1 MIFFKYFCKKIN
13 LNNTNLKKMNPLF
26 ITLLIILMS
35 YNFLFSQNED
45 PICDKVNCIGSCGK
59 FLDKNAD
66 GFCDLGIMMS
76 HTEIIDNE
84 VIKDTIEKN
93 QKNYNNEINNSNN
106 ATHDNIISKQII
118 NYQKHFFAIP
128 SLTLNL
134 KKRPYNL
141 LEIGIITLI
150 LYSLSWLFTKYHLI
164 SKRLHKRIWNV
175 LLLISFI
182 ISGFLGIILIIQIN
196 YGIWPA
202 LRLEFLYWHVQVGIV
217 MTLISLF
224 HALWHINYFKKI
236 FSRIE

>member
-1 MIFFKYFCKKIN
+1 
-13 LNNTNLKKMNPLF
+13 MNPLF
-26 ITLLIILMS
+26 ITLLILLMS
-35 YNFLFSQNED
+35 NNFLFSQNED
-45 PICDKVNCIGSCGK
+45 PICDKVNCTGSCGK

-66 GFCDLGIMMS
+66 NICDFGIKITN
-76 HTEIIDNE
+76 TEINIEDE
-84 VIKDTIEKN
+84 IKDTIEKQ
-93 QKNYNNEINNSNN
+93 QKSYNNEVKNSNN
-106 ATHDNIISKQII
+106 TTHDNIINKQII
-118 NYQKHFFAIP
+118 NYQKHFVAIP

>member
-1 MIFFKYFCKKIN
+1 MK
-13 LNNTNLKKMNPLF
+13 PLY
-26 ITLLIILMS
+26 IILLILLMS

-59 FLDKNAD
+59 FTDKNID
-66 GFCDLGIMMS
+66 GICDFGIKIS
-76 HTEIIDNE
+76 DAEIINDGQIN
-84 VIKDTIEKN
+84 DTIEQN
-93 QKNYNNEINNSNN
+93 QKNYYNEINNSNN
-106 ATHDNIISKQII
+106 ATLDNEANKQIM
-118 NYQKHFFAIP
+118 NYQKHFVAIP
-128 SLTLNL
+128 SLTLNF
-134 KKRPYNL
+134 KKRSYNL
-141 LEIGIITLI
+141 LEISIIVLI

-164 SKRLHKRIWNV
+164 SKRLHKRIWNL

-182 ISGFLGIILIIQIN
+182 ISCFLGIILIIQIN

-217 MTLISLF
+217 MTLIGLF

>member
-1 MIFFKYFCKKIN
+1 MK
-13 LNNTNLKKMNPLF
+13 LLLF
-26 ITLLIILMS
+26 TLLILLIS
-35 YNFLFSQNED
+35 NHFIFSQNED

-66 GFCDLGIMMS
+66 NICDFGIVIS
-76 HTEIIDNE
+76 HTETINDE
-84 VIKDTIEKN
+84 VIKDTVEKK
-93 QKNYNNEINNSNN
+93 QKSYNNEINNSNN
-106 ATHDNIISKQII
+106 TTHDNIINKQIM
-118 NYQKHFFAIP
+118 NYQNHFVSIP
-128 SLTLNL
+128 SLNLNI

-150 LYSLSWLFTKYHLI
+150 LYSFSWLFTKYHLI

-182 ISGFLGIILIIQIN
+182 ISCILGIILIIQIN

-217 MTLISLF
+217 MTLVGLF

-236 FSRIE
+236 FSRIQ

>member
-1 MIFFKYFCKKIN
+1 
-13 LNNTNLKKMNPLF
+13 MNPLF
-26 ITLLIILMS
+26 ITLLILLMS
-35 YNFLFSQNED
+35 NNFLFSQKED
-45 PICDKVNCIGSCGK
+45 PICDKVNCTGSCGK
-59 FLDKNAD
+59 FLDNNAD
-66 GFCDLGIMMS
+66 NICDFGIKITK
-76 HTEIIDNE
+76 TEINIEDE
-84 VIKDTIEKN
+84 IKDTIEKQ
-93 QKNYNNEINNSNN
+93 QKSYNNEIKNSNN
-106 ATHDNIISKQII
+106 TTHDNIINKQIM
-118 NYQKHFFAIP
+118 NYQKHFVGIP
-128 SLTLNL
+128 SLTLNI

-141 LEIGIITLI
+141 LEISIITLI

>member
-1 MIFFKYFCKKIN
+1 MK
-13 LNNTNLKKMNPLF
+13 PLF

-66 GFCDLGIMMS
+66 GFCDFGIKITN
-76 HTEIIDNE
+76 TEINIEDE
-84 VIKDTIEKN
+84 IKDTIEKQ
-93 QKNYNNEINNSNN
+93 QKSYNNEVKNSNN
-106 ATHDNIISKQII
+106 TTHDNIINKQIM
-118 NYQKHFFAIP
+118 NYQKHFVAIP
-128 SLTLNL
+128 SLNLNI

-182 ISGFLGIILIIQIN
+182 ISCFLGIILIIQIN

-217 MTLISLF
+217 MTLIGLF

-236 FSRIE
+236 FSRIQ

>member
-1 MIFFKYFCKKIN
+1 MK
-13 LNNTNLKKMNPLF
+13 PLF

-35 YNFLFSQNED
+35 NNFLFSQNED

-66 GFCDLGIMMS
+66 GFCDFGIKITN
-76 HTEIIDNE
+76 TEINIEDE
-84 VIKDTIEKN
+84 IKDTIEKQ
-93 QKNYNNEINNSNN
+93 QKSYNNEVKNSNN
-106 ATHDNIISKQII
+106 TTHDNIINKQIM
-118 NYQKHFFAIP
+118 NYQKHFVAIP
-128 SLTLNL
+128 SLNLNI

-182 ISGFLGIILIIQIN
+182 ISCFLGIILIIQIN

-217 MTLISLF
+217 MTLIGLF

-236 FSRIE
+236 FSRIQ